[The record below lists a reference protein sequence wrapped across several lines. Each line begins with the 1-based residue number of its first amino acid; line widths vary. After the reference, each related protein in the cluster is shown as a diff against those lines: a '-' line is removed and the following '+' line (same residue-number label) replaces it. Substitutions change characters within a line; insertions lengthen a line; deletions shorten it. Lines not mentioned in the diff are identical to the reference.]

1 MYVPIELLGGLVK
14 GTKVRALYVG
24 EVPRSN
30 PRASHFESMVVSPA
44 ILGWRLLYV
53 VVVSRYS
60 GTSTRFGGVLSYI
73 YIFYFLV
80 MGPPWA
86 FWGAMWRLLIG
97 PHGIR

>member
-1 MYVPIELLGGLVK
+1 MVIGA
-14 GTKVRALYVG
+14 KVRALYVG

-30 PRASHFESMVVSPA
+30 PQASHFESMVVSPV
-44 ILGWRLLYV
+44 ILHWRLLDV

-73 YIFYFLV
+73 FFYFLV

-86 FWGAMWRLLIG
+86 F
-97 PHGIR
+97 